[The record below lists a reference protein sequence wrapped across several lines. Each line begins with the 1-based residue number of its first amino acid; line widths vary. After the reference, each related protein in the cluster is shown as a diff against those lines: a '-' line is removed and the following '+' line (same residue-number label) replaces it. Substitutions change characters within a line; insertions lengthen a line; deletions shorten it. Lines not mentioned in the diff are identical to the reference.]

1 MRKFILRRILQAIP
15 TLFGITIL
23 SYAIIVAAPGD
34 PAATL
39 AFGPRVTKAQKAAL
53 AKQLGVNDP
62 VYKQYI
68 RWLLGNDWQKF
79 VKLDNRGNPVKDA
92 NGNIVYVSGTEK
104 GIIRGDFGDSFVS
117 RRPALQLIL
126 EKVPATAELGGLALA
141 MGILLGIPIGVLAAV
156 RQGGIFDNMTRVTA
170 VIFSAVPIFWLGLTL
185 ILIFG
190 SKLHWLPMGG
200 RYPDDYFLSGKV
212 SLEEQVK
219 HLILPVSVLSTGW
232 VAIFSRFM
240 RASTLDVL
248 SQDYIRAAQ
257 AKGLRNVQ
265 VYFVHAARNA
275 LIPIATILGPAI
287 PGILG
292 GALITETI
300 FAWPG
305 VGRTAY
311 NAVLT
316 QDYPVIMTTVVL
328 AGVTT
333 IVGYLLSDVL
343 YAFIDPRIRLS

>member
-1 MRKFILRRILQAIP
+1 MKKFILRRILQAIP
-15 TLFGITIL
+15 TLFGVTIL

-39 AFGPRVTKAQKAAL
+39 SFGPRTTKAQKAAL
-53 AKQLGVNDP
+53 SAELGVHEP

-68 RWLLGNDWQKF
+68 QWLLGNDWQKYR
-79 VKLDNRGNPVKDA
+79 KLDNRGNPVIDA
-92 NGNIVYVSGTEK
+92 NGKIVYENGTKK

-117 RRPALQLIL
+117 KRPALDVIL
-126 EKVPATAELGGLALA
+126 EKVPATAELGGLALLT
-141 MGILLGIPIGVLAAV
+141 GILLGIPIGVLAAV
-156 RQGGIFDNMTRVTA
+156 RQGGIFDNVTRVMA

-185 ILIFG
+185 LLIFG
-190 SKLHWLPMGG
+190 SKLGWLPMGG

-212 SLEEQVK
+212 TLAERVD

-232 VAIFSRFM
+232 VAVFSRFM

-257 AKGLRNVQ
+257 AKGLRNTQ
-265 VYFVHAARNA
+265 VYFIHAARNA
-275 LIPIATILGPAI
+275 LIPIATILGPAV
-287 PGILG
+287 PGIIG

-305 VGRTAY
+305 VGRTAFS
-311 NAVLT
+311 AVLT
-316 QDYPVIMTTVVL
+316 QDYPVIMASVIIAGITTV
-328 AGVTT
+328 
-333 IVGYLLSDVL
+333 VGYLLSDIL
-343 YAFIDPRIRLS
+343 YALIDPRIRLS

>member
-15 TLFGITIL
+15 TMFGITIL

-39 AFGPRVTKAQKAAL
+39 SFGPRTTKAQKVAMAES
-53 AKQLGVNDP
+53 LGVHDP

-68 RWLLGNDWQKF
+68 GWLLGNDWQKF
-79 VKLDNRGNPVKDA
+79 RKIDNRGNPVTDA
-92 NGNIVYVSGTEK
+92 NGNVVYVSGTKK
-104 GIIRGDFGDSFVS
+104 GIIRGDFGESFVS
-117 RRPALQLIL
+117 RRPALQVITD
-126 EKVPATAELGGLALA
+126 KIPATAELGGLALL
-141 MGILLGIPIGVLAAV
+141 MGILMGIPIGVLAAV
-156 RQGGIFDNMTRVTA
+156 RQGGVFDNVTRVMA
-170 VIFSAVPIFWLGLTL
+170 VIFSAVPIFWLGLIL

-190 SKLHWLPMGG
+190 SKLGWLPMGG
-200 RYPDDYFLSGKV
+200 RYPDDYFLTGEA
-212 SLEEQVK
+212 SLKSQIE

-257 AKGLRNVQ
+257 AKGLHNAQ
-265 VYFVHAARNA
+265 VYFIHAARNA

-287 PGILG
+287 PGIIG

-311 NAVLT
+311 QAVLT
-316 QDYPVIMTTVVL
+316 QDYPVIMASVVIAGIVTV
-328 AGVTT
+328 
-333 IVGYLLSDVL
+333 IGYLLSDIL
-343 YAFIDPRIRLS
+343 YALIDPRIRLS